1 MTRSHTFSRAGF
13 VHLWP
18 VKIPWFSMTFSM
30 TFWKTLWPKL
40 SNSSPAVVSK
50 QSFIQLRLNLSFG
63 LASWFFNF
71 GSHCL
76 SFIESILIFHDFPWP
91 TPKFQDFPGLEIEIV
106 KFHDFPGFP
115 WPYEP
120 CRASRQLQVLS
131 LKFVGSL
138 FVVGLWFYKTRM
150 KNKKQI
156 QTKTSKQ
163 MQQEVLSKHLKMN
176 NS

>member
-1 MTRSHTFSRAGF
+1 MDSTEFNTGF

-50 QSFIQLRLNLSFG
+50 QSFIQLRLNLIFG
-63 LASWFFNF
+63 PASWFFNF
-71 GSHCL
+71 GSL

-91 TPKFQDFPGLEIEIV
+91 TPTFQDFPGLEIEIL

-115 WPYEP
+115 WPVRTLPRFAAAAGIFLEI
-120 CRASRQLQVLS
+120 CWFIFCGWVVVLQDS
-131 LKFVGSL
+131 NEKQ
-138 FVVGLWFYKTRM
+138 KTNTN
-150 KNKKQI
+150 KNK
-156 QTKTSKQ
+156 QTNAARSAFKTS
-163 MQQEVLSKHLKMN
+163 
-176 NS
+176 